1 MVNPQSLLVLLKE
14 KQFVEA
20 QFIYFPIVAMSFAET
35 VGLKACTSLKKE
47 ALTQVFS
54 CESVKFLK
62 APFYIEQFWWL
73 LP

>member
-20 QFIYFPIVAMSFAET
+20 QFVYFPIVAMSFAES

-47 ALTQVFS
+47 TLTQVFS
-54 CESVKFLK
+54 REFVKFLK
-62 APFYIEQFWWL
+62 KHLFI
-73 LP
+73 